1 VDDDPDFVEA
11 TRIVLETADFEVVT
25 AANGDEALAAVQH
38 RKPELIIMDVMMKGI
53 LDGLHASWQIQAD
66 PELRALPILMVSS
79 ITSSDY
85 AEMFPTDENIPA
97 DNFLSKPVSPD
108 RLVKEVNRLFK
119 KATK

>member
-1 VDDDPDFVEA
+1 
-11 TRIVLETADFEVVT
+11 
-25 AANGDEALAAVQH
+25 
-38 RKPELIIMDVMMKGI
+38 MDVMMKGI